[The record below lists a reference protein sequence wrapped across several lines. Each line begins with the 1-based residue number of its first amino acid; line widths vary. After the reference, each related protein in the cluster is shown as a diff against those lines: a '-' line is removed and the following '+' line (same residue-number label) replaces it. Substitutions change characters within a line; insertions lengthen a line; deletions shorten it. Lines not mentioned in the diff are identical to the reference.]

1 MRQGSAA
8 RILSLS
14 EASSFFMIAS
24 DSTHSSVSRPHI
36 YVGIRLGVENQS
48 MVGAV
53 VVYGAGSLTTQGSE
67 RELSSAQPP
76 PSRNVFAWDKNLKIG

>member
-1 MRQGSAA
+1 MRQASAA
-8 RILSLS
+8 RVLSLT

-24 DSTHSSVSRPHI
+24 HSSVSRPHI

>member
-1 MRQGSAA
+1 MRQASAA
-8 RILSLS
+8 RVLSLT

-24 DSTHSSVSRPHI
+24 HSSVSRPHI
-36 YVGIRLGVENQS
+36 YVGIRLGVEKKKS